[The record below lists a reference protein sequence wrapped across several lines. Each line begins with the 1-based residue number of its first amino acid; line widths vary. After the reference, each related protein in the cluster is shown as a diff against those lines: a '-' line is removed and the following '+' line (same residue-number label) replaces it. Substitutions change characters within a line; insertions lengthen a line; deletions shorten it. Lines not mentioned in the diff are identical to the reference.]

1 MKKLYISLLS
11 LIMCSFS
18 ACLKDSPAVD
28 FSTVGT
34 IIEIL
39 PVNGGGLEYFSA
51 AELNLNT
58 TEDIYSAD
66 IVLNIASPKPLSK
79 NLTISMEVD
88 DALRSAYNSANDDQY
103 DAFPD
108 STFSFPVTSGTIT
121 AGKRLDTLQVYFY
134 PSKIDTTKNYML
146 PVSIKDAQG
155 ETISGNFGSIYFHA
169 KAK

>member
-1 MKKLYISLLS
+1 MKKIFISLLP
-11 LIMCSFS
+11 LIMWSLS
-18 ACLKDSPAVD
+18 SCLKDTPAVD

-51 AELNLNT
+51 AELNFPAK
-58 TEDIYSAD
+58 EEIDSAI

-79 NLTISMEVD
+79 NLTITMEVN
-88 DALRSAYNSANDDQY
+88 DALRSTYNSANQDQY

-108 STFSFPVTSGTIT
+108 STFSFPVTSGTIA
-121 AGKRLDTLQVYFY
+121 AGRRLDTLQVYFY

-155 ETISGNFGSIYFHA
+155 ETISGNFGSIYFHTIA
-169 KAK
+169 K

>member
-1 MKKLYISLLS
+1 MKKIYISLLP
-11 LIMCSFS
+11 LIMWSLS
-18 ACLKDSPAVD
+18 SCLKDTPAVD

-39 PVNGGGLEYFSA
+39 PVNGGGLEYFSS
-51 AELNLNT
+51 AELNFQS
-58 TEDIYSAD
+58 TEEIDSAI

-79 NLTISMEVD
+79 DLTITMEVN
-88 DALRSAYNSANDDQY
+88 DALRSAYNSANQDQY

-108 STFSFPVTSGTIT
+108 STFSFPVTSGTIA
-121 AGKRLDTLQVYFY
+121 AGQRLDTLQVYFY

-155 ETISGNFGSIYFHA
+155 ETISGNFGSIYFHTNA
-169 KAK
+169 R